1 MKKNKQM
8 KLLICDTFLSVILHS
23 RDKQDGKLVR
33 KESVFLHHLIATRF
47 FLKNYTRQPKLI
59 IYIDI

>member
-23 RDKQDGKLVR
+23 CDKQDGKLVR
-33 KESVFLHHLIATRF
+33 KESVFLHHLIATSF